1 MSILVYEKRLP
12 HSKNGQWRMAAKYP
26 HTGCMSDPGVT
37 IIVVV
42 VVEYNYILYI
52 LLFAVVRVSP
62 LFFGRRNRCFFVFLL
77 WLRENHG
84 PPTVAFCR
92 WRVVSSKTMLSLM
105 VFNTF

>member
-42 VVEYNYILYI
+42 VVVEE
-52 LLFAVVRVSP
+52 P
-62 LFFGRRNRCFFVFLL
+62 LIYL
-77 WLRENHG
+77 
-84 PPTVAFCR
+84 
-92 WRVVSSKTMLSLM
+92 
-105 VFNTF
+105 

>member
-42 VVEYNYILYI
+42 VV
-52 LLFAVVRVSP
+52 VV
-62 LFFGRRNRCFFVFLL
+62 
-77 WLRENHG
+77 
-84 PPTVAFCR
+84 VAYD
-92 WRVVSSKTMLSLM
+92 LG
-105 VFNTF
+105 